1 MKENDNST
9 KITDNKK
16 VLNNIKEDTINNKN
30 QISILN
36 YLDNP
41 FIKKKIESPK
51 SLKSMKNLNY
61 KMNEIIY
68 LTFDEFLNKYK
79 EIKKLPEEI
88 QKRKYEFYEE
98 YRHIKIKNIKIER
111 DRLYTSDSNNIN
123 LNNINNENNKR
134 EKVIKNLKK
143 VENELEKEILLKKK
157 DNKDKKDT
165 KEKLSERLL
174 KIKQKEEERKK
185 KLEEENKQKQKEEY
199 DKKKH

>member
-1 MKENDNST
+1 MKENDINT

-16 VLNNIKEDTINNKN
+16 ELNNIKEVPINNNKN

-41 FIKKKIESPK
+41 FIKRKIESPK
-51 SLKSMKNLNY
+51 SLISMKNLNY

-98 YRHIKIKNIKIER
+98 YRKVKIKNIKIER
-111 DRLYTSDSNNIN
+111 DRLCTSDSNDKNIN
-123 LNNINNENNKR
+123 NIKNENNKR
-134 EKVIKNLKK
+134 
-143 VENELEKEILLKKK
+143 
-157 DNKDKKDT
+157 T
-165 KEKLSERLL
+165 
-174 KIKQKEEERKK
+174 
-185 KLEEENKQKQKEEY
+185 
-199 DKKKH
+199 